1 MPNTTGDVTKT
12 TFMKEVE
19 ANKVREEFE
28 VKPLIQTL
36 VFDAALITDNDF
48 DLDING
54 VAITQVP
61 FNTNNNSTVD
71 DIATEI
77 ASNADIAS
85 AVRVGTDTVEITP
98 LDGTNGV
105 DLDNYI
111 VTSGASQAVVAAAK
125 IDSKVRP
132 GMPVEIN
139 PATGKIIPLANDGNL
154 EYIGVSL
161 HTSKGGELVT
171 VALRGYAVI
180 FAQASEVLS
189 PGPVNWDSYDETK
202 QENKY
207 NQTSVTTITFQG
219 WALDAAA
226 AAGDI
231 IRVVVRS

>member
-1 MPNTTGDVTKT
+1 MNITGDVTKT

-28 VKPLIQTL
+28 VKPLTQTL
-36 VFDAALITDNDF
+36 VFDAALITANDF

-61 FNTNNNSTVD
+61 FNTNNNDTVD

-77 ASNADIAS
+77 AANADISS

-98 LDGTNGV
+98 VDGTNGV
-105 DLDNYI
+105 DLDNYVI
-111 VTSGASQAVVAAAK
+111 TAGASQAVVAAAK

-171 VALRGYAVI
+171 VAMRGYAVI
-180 FAQASEVLS
+180 FAEASEALS
-189 PGPVNWDSYDETK
+189 PGPVNWNNYNEPT
-202 QENKY
+202 ERNRY

-219 WALDAAA
+219 WALDSAA
-226 AAGDI
+226 AAGDV
-231 IRVVVRS
+231 IRVVVRN

>member
-1 MPNTTGDVTKT
+1 MNTTGDVTKT

-19 ANKVREEFE
+19 ADKIREEFE
-28 VKPLIQTL
+28 VKPLTQTL
-36 VFDAALITDNDF
+36 VFDAAIVTGNDF

-61 FNTNNNSTVD
+61 FNVNNNDTVD

-77 ASNADIAS
+77 ANNADVSS

-98 LDGTNGV
+98 VDGINGV

-111 VTSGASQAVVAAAK
+111 ITSGATQAVVVAAK
-125 IDSKVRP
+125 IDSRVRP

-171 VALRGYAVI
+171 VAMRGYAVI
-180 FAQASEVLS
+180 FAHASETLN
-189 PGPVNWDSYDETK
+189 PGPVNWDSYDEPNGVN
-202 QENKY
+202 EY
-207 NQTSVTTITFQG
+207 NQTAVTAITFQG
-219 WALDAAA
+219 WALDGGD
-226 AAGDI
+226 AGDV
-231 IRVVVRS
+231 IRVVVRN